1 MRRGGLSA
9 SPASA
14 MVRAMR
20 RPLLLSILLLASCVP
35 RAVAP
40 PALVERP
47 KPQPLPPPIPSLPA
61 PVAVE
66 WRDRPQTPGTWT
78 YRHDAR
84 ESIALFGTTGTDALL
99 TLRCDLGAR
108 QVYLARAGSST
119 APLVIRT
126 SSTTRQ
132 LMVRLTGGT
141 PPYVAAA
148 LAPTD
153 PLLDAIGFSR
163 GRFAV
168 EQAGTAPLAIPAWA
182 EIERVTEDCRG

>member
-1 MRRGGLSA
+1 MRRSGLSA

-14 MVRAMR
+14 MVRVMR

-40 PALVERP
+40 PAPVERP
-47 KPQPLPPPIPSLPA
+47 SPRPLPPPPA
-61 PVAVE
+61 PVAAE

-78 YRHDAR
+78 YRRDER
-84 ESIALFGTTGTDALL
+84 GSIALFGTVGSDARL

-108 QVYLARAGSST
+108 QVYLARVGSST
-119 APLVIRT
+119 APMLIRT
-126 SSTTRQ
+126 SSTSRQ
-132 LMVRLTGGT
+132 LAVRPTGGN
-141 PPYVAAA
+141 PPYVAVA
-148 LAPTD
+148 LVPTD

-168 EQAGTAPLAIPAWA
+168 EQADTPPLAIPAWA